1 MVLHL
6 SKTVTHCS
14 IMLLPSLAEI
24 GPAVMEK
31 KKNIQKVYDEQR
43 TRERQTMD
51 TFLSEKVAWAFGIEQ
66 LHRLFTNFFEI
77 YVRRHL
83 YAFNY
88 HDCTIQQACMIIAKD
103 GVFFLIYRNCIT
115 YYMYLRIANCI
126 ARTWRYRQTKLE
138 NVLLVCMF

>member
-1 MVLHL
+1 MNISTYFFLKF
-6 SKTVTHCS
+6 SS
-14 IMLLPSLAEI
+14 LLIGRGPSFEQNCNTLLNNAFAKL
-24 GPAVMEK
+24 GWNWSSSYGEK
-31 KKNIQKVYDEQR
+31 ENIRKVYDEQR

-51 TFLSEKVAWAFGIEQ
+51 TFLSENVAWAFGIEQ

-103 GVFFLIYRNCIT
+103 GVFFLFTGI
-115 YYMYLRIANCI
+115 
-126 ARTWRYRQTKLE
+126 
-138 NVLLVCMF
+138 V